1 MGFAKFVLGEPF
13 NVKSYFKIPEA
24 EREFALELEKVQG
37 SIAQAG
43 VQEGQK
49 KWWVSTVL
57 ASLVTPPEA
66 APQSCFCCL
75 EPFFLGGGRGGG
87 SHFWDI
93 LNVPFISKEEKKL
106 KIESISDTLWV
117 IFFGALITAFIVHD
131 EDVWL
136 QNLRVIE
143 SVWLE
148 MTFETSKSKL

>member
-24 EREFALELEKVQG
+24 ETDFALELEKVQG

-75 EPFFLGGGRGGG
+75 ERFFFFGGGVPFLGYSECTIYFKRG
-87 SHFWDI
+87 
-93 LNVPFISKEEKKL
+93 K
-106 KIESISDTLWV
+106 KIE
-117 IFFGALITAFIVHD
+117 
-131 EDVWL
+131 
-136 QNLRVIE
+136 N
-143 SVWLE
+143 
-148 MTFETSKSKL
+148 